1 MMGGPVDVIDRTCF
15 NTRVGNSGLAQEF
28 KLILVAP
35 SEFEDAIEEVFFRK
49 VDLFINEE
57 VIQEFNIIQ
66 NL

>member
-1 MMGGPVDVIDRTCF
+1 MGGPVDVINRACF
-15 NTRVGNSGLAQEF
+15 NTGIGNSRLAQKF
-28 KLILVAP
+28 KLIFVAP
-35 SEFEDAIEEVFFRK
+35 SEFKDAIEEVFFRK